1 MRVVIVYLIFIMIN
15 KNNIQR
21 SRFLFWTEIKTRWRD
36 MDAIGHLNHTTYL
49 TYMES
54 SRVELYEKLGYPGL
68 AREMDES
75 AILASLEV
83 NYFHQISHPE
93 TLEIGNKIS
102 RIGNT
107 SYDIDSV
114 IVKKNSNRLLCAATF
129 KMVAFNYRKNMA
141 IKVPKIILDA
151 YNKGK

>member
-1 MRVVIVYLIFIMIN
+1 
-15 KNNIQR
+15 
-21 SRFLFWTEIKTRWRD
+21 

-83 NYFHQISHPE
+83 NYFNQVSHPE
-93 TLEIGNKIS
+93 TLEIGNRIS

-114 IVKKNSNRLLCAATF
+114 IFKKNSNRLLCAATF
-129 KMVAFNYRKNMA
+129 KMVAFNYKKNEA
-141 IKVPKIILDA
+141 IKVPKLILDA
-151 YNKGK
+151 YDKGK

>member
-1 MRVVIVYLIFIMIN
+1 MIN

-114 IVKKNSNRLLCAATF
+114 IVKKNSNRLLCSATF

-151 YNKGK
+151 YDKGK

>member
-1 MRVVIVYLIFIMIN
+1 MIN

-21 SRFLFWTEIKTRWRD
+21 SKFLFWTEIKTRWRD

-114 IVKKNSNRLLCAATF
+114 ILKKNSNRLLCAATF

-151 YNKGK
+151 YDKGKC

>member
-151 YNKGK
+151 YDKGK

>member
-1 MRVVIVYLIFIMIN
+1 MIN

-21 SRFLFWTEIKTRWRD
+21 TKFLFWTEIKTRWRD

-83 NYFHQISHPE
+83 NYFNQVSHPE
-93 TLEIGNKIS
+93 TLEIGNRIS

-114 IVKKNSNRLLCAATF
+114 IFKKNSNRLLCAATF
-129 KMVAFNYRKNMA
+129 KMVAFNYKKNEA
-141 IKVPKIILDA
+141 IKVPKLILDA
-151 YNKGK
+151 YDKGK